1 MLGQSRLN
9 KTFTTGVAVASL
21 LAAVSLGTASANDQ
35 TSGSKKISSMT
46 QQEMKAAERGWS
58 VKKNFLD
65 QAVYNDNNEKI
76 GNIDDLVMTRNNPTL
91 VAVIGV
97 GGFLGAGKHDVAIP
111 VSRLKHERDKL
122 VMPGASK
129 EALKAMPEFQYAAD
143 RTDNRSSKR

>member
-21 LAAVSLGTASANDQ
+21 LAAVSLGTATANDQ
-35 TSGSKKISSMT
+35 TTGSKKMSMT

-76 GNIDDLVMTRNNPTL
+76 GNIDDLVMTRNNPAL
-91 VAVIGV
+91 IAVIGA
-97 GGFLGAGKHDVAIP
+97 GGFLGVGKHDVAIP
-111 VSRLKHERDKL
+111 VSRLKHEGDKL
-122 VMPGASK
+122 VLPGASK
-129 EALKAMPEFQYAAD
+129 EALKAMPEFQYTSAD